1 MRRSYLFVSALL
13 EAGPGSP
20 TTNLCQQ
27 TIITIKSVIRP
38 TIPNYYHYCQ
48 NPTMVGFWLVGIC
61 WLANINIII
70 TTASINNAIAAIIV
84 EFIDNVYYKSTIF

>member
-1 MRRSYLFVSALL
+1 MSMMMLMTMMMTMTLRRSYLFVSALL

-48 NPTMVGFWLVGIC
+48 NPTMVGF
-61 WLANINIII
+61 
-70 TTASINNAIAAIIV
+70 
-84 EFIDNVYYKSTIF
+84 